1 MLQTQLHQSS
11 AQLRLRQAH
20 EVWLGEDA
28 ALDAE
33 LLCPDRRGMARA
45 WC

>member
-1 MLQTQLHQSS
+1 MRQMQLHQSS

-20 EVWLGEDA
+20 EVWLGKDA
-28 ALDAE
+28 ALHAE
-33 LLCPDRRGMARA
+33 RLCPDRRGMAWA